1 MKRKVMLLALVL
13 TLALAWIA
21 CDQAK
26 TAKTTDEGKVLATVN
41 GIKITDQQLLQM
53 IQGLLRNP
61 SQAQMFQDMEGKKML
76 VNKVIDLEVVAAAG
90 KREGLERDPEVRRLI
105 DTYTKQVLFIAYLQK
120 KMKEKQAEVT
130 EEQARK
136 YYDEHPDEFNAPE
149 SAKISQILIKVAADA
164 DAATTAEAEKKA
176 KAALAK
182 VKAGTDF
189 AKVAQ
194 EFSDDAGTRE
204 RGGDLGFVP
213 QGRMDPALD
222 EVAFKL
228 EIGQVSDVIKTA
240 RGFHILKVVEK
251 KPAGKRTFEEV
262 KMMVMTRLRMQ
273 GQQDAYDAIIE
284 PLKKT
289 AKINI
294 DEKALEQFTV
304 PMPSMQGMPGMPGMP
319 AGIQNAQPASPSN

>member
-182 VKAGTDF
+182 VKAGADF

-273 GQQDAYDAIIE
+273 GQQDAYDSIIE

-304 PMPSMQGMPGMPGMP
+304 PMPSMQNTPGMQGMP
-319 AGIQNAQPASPSN
+319 AGIQNAQPASPGN

>member
-1 MKRKVMLLALVL
+1 
-13 TLALAWIA
+13 
-21 CDQAK
+21 
-26 TAKTTDEGKVLATVN
+26 
-41 GIKITDQQLLQM
+41 LQM